1 MKKLSTFLIAGTLG
15 AMTGCAFVSEGDKS
29 VPLVSQRPITLG
41 APAAEAQQ
49 RPAME
54 WSENLVYQAGAASTV
69 NMLDVPTGV
78 YVVNNKLDSGWGQD
92 GGPRRIPSPIS
103 EEAADKLRAAAQD
116 LPVSQRL
123 QQMTNLSKNGPTAG
137 VSFDSL
143 DINDC
148 CGGGANVPPD
158 PELAVGPNHI
168 IAVVNVALEI
178 YDKNGNLLVGPT
190 TLEAF
195 FSGTAGCSASNTFD
209 PNVLYDESTDRFI
222 IGADGNGTD
231 YCVAASQTGDPT
243 AGWHRY
249 GFATNIAG
257 AFFDYPHAGVGV
269 DAIFMGSNQFGG
281 SLPGGFEGRVFAMDK
296 AAMYSGAAMTVATHS
311 TTTTIENSTPQPMNL
326 HGVSDGSFPTSGP
339 HYIMTE
345 KYDGI
350 NHSVWSWSDP
360 FGANVFVETGI
371 LDLQAS
377 TGVTAG
383 FPVDVPQAGSS
394 ANLQGNDWRGLDTEY
409 RNGSI
414 WMTNTISCNP
424 GSGTVNCLR
433 WAQIDP
439 TGPTILDSG
448 VISSDGDFRTFPDL
462 AVNQC
467 DDMAIGYTKSNTG
480 MFPSV
485 YVTGREAGDAAG
497 TTQAEVEMKA
507 GEITY
512 TAFDGSPHR
521 WGDYTGMT
529 VDPDG
534 KTFWYLGEYSKDTGN
549 ANGRWGNYIGS
560 FSYPDCGGVVMPDD
574 ITGTSTGL
582 TGRVLICRNLS
593 SGQTVRANNVAAV
606 NCSDLGFVAAMGDD
620 VSIQMTGRAEDT
632 LGDFGGS
639 TTGMDNATVVCRN
652 NSIGQR
658 VRVANTTADWSC
670 NALGL
675 GVSDNDRV
683 TTVVVGVA
691 Q

>member
-1 MKKLSTFLIAGTLG
+1 MKKISIFLVASTLG
-15 AMTGCAFVSEGDKS
+15 AMTGCAFVTEGDKS
-29 VPLVSQRPITLG
+29 VPLATQRPITLG
-41 APAAEAQQ
+41 APSVAETPK

-54 WSENLVYQAGAASTV
+54 WAENLSYQSSGPTSV
-69 NMLDVPTGV
+69 NILDVPRNE
-78 YVVNNKLDSGWGQD
+78 YVVNNKLDRGWGQD
-92 GGPRRIPSPIS
+92 GARRIPGPIS
-103 EEAADKLRAAAQD
+103 EKEADKLRAAAKN
-116 LPVSQRL
+116 LPVYERI
-123 QQMTNLSKNGPTAG
+123 QQMNSVSKNGPIAG
-137 VSFDSL
+137 VGFESL
-143 DINDC
+143 DYND
-148 CGGGANVPPD
+148 GGGSVPPD

-168 IAVVNVALEI
+168 IAVVNTAIEI
-178 YDKNGNLLVGPT
+178 YDKSGNVLVGPI
-190 TLEAF
+190 TLSSF
-195 FSGTAGCSASNTFD
+195 FSGTAGCSSSNTFD

-222 IGADGNGTD
+222 IGADGDGTD

-243 AGWHRY
+243 ASWHRY
-249 GFATNIAG
+249 GFATDIGG
-257 AFFDYPHAGVGV
+257 AFFDYPHAGVGI
-269 DAIFMGSNQFGG
+269 DAIYMGSNQFGG
-281 SLPGGFEGRVFAMDK
+281 TPGFEGRVFAMDK
-296 AAMYSGAAMTVATHS
+296 AALYAGTAMAVVTHS
-311 TTTTIENSTPQPMNL
+311 TGDLSTPQPMNL

-345 KYDGI
+345 LYDGAI
-350 NHSVWSWSDP
+350 HNVWSWSDP
-360 FGANVFVETGI
+360 FGANVFVKTGD
-371 LDLQAS
+371 LDLNAS
-377 TGVTAG
+377 TGVVAG
-383 FPVDVPQAGSS
+383 FPLDVPQAGSS

-424 GSGTVNCLR
+424 GSGSVNCLR

-439 TGPTILDSG
+439 TGPTIMDSG
-448 VISSDGDFRTFPDL
+448 IIASNDEYRTFPDL

-467 DDMAIGYTKSNTG
+467 DDMAIGYTKSSSA

-534 KTFWYLGEYSKDTGN
+534 KTFWYLGEYSKITGN
-549 ANGRWGNYIGS
+549 TNGRWATYIAS
-560 FSYPDCGGVVMPDD
+560 FSYPDCGDDPEPTDD
-574 ITGTSTGL
+574 ITGSSTGL
-582 TGRVLICRNLS
+582 TARVLICRNLD
-593 SGQTVRANNVAAV
+593 SGQTVRANNVTAI
-606 NCSDLGFVAAMGDD
+606 NCSDLGLAAAMGDE

-632 LGDFGGS
+632 LGDLGGV
-639 TTGMDNATVVCRN
+639 TAGMDNATVVCRN
-652 NSIGQR
+652 NNTGQR
-658 VRVANTTADWSC
+658 LRVANTAADWSC

-683 TTVVVGVA
+683 TTVVLGVA

>member
-15 AMTGCAFVSEGDKS
+15 AMTGCAFVSDGDKS
-29 VPLVSQRPITLG
+29 VPLASQRPITLG
-41 APAAEAQQ
+41 APSAAEAQQ

-54 WSENLVYQAGAASTV
+54 WSEKSTYQASGPSAV
-69 NMLDVPTGV
+69 NMLDVPMGV
-78 YVVNNKLDSGWGQD
+78 YVVNNKLDTGWGQD
-92 GGPRRIPSPIS
+92 GPRRIPSPIS
-103 EEAADKLRAAAQD
+103 AEEADKLRAAAQN
-116 LPVSQRL
+116 LPVSERI
-123 QQMTNLSKNGPTAG
+123 QQMNNVTKNGPTAG

-143 DINDC
+143 DYNDC
-148 CGGGANVPPD
+148 CGGGGNVPPD
-158 PELAVGPNHI
+158 PELAVGPDHI
-168 IAVVNVALEI
+168 IAVVNVAIEI
-178 YDKNGNLLVGPT
+178 YDKSGNLLVGPV
-190 TLEAF
+190 TLSSF
-195 FSGTAGCSASNTFD
+195 FSGTPGCSSSSTFD

-222 IGADGNGTD
+222 IAADGNGTD
-231 YCVAASQTGDPT
+231 YCVAASQTGDPL
-243 AGWHRY
+243 GSWWGY
-249 GFATNIAG
+249 GFATNIGG

-281 SLPGGFEGRVFAMDK
+281 TAGFEGRVFAMDK
-296 AAMYSGAAMTVATHS
+296 AAMYSGAAMAVSTHS
-311 TTTTIENSTPQPMNL
+311 TGDNSTPQPMNS

-345 KYDGI
+345 VFDGN

-360 FGANVFVETGI
+360 FGTNIFTNTGT
-371 LDLQAS
+371 LDLSAS
-377 TGVTAG
+377 TGVAAG

-394 ANLQGNDWRGLDTEY
+394 AKLQANDYRGLDTEY

-424 GSGTVNCLR
+424 GTGTVDCLR

-439 TGPTILDSG
+439 TGPTVLDSG
-448 VISSDGDFRTFPDL
+448 VIASNDEYRTFPDL

-467 DDMAIGYTKSNTG
+467 DDMAIGYTKSSTA

-485 YVTGREAGDAAG
+485 YVTGRESGDPAG

-529 VDPDG
+529 IDPDG
-534 KTFWYLGEYSKDTGN
+534 KTFWYLGEYSKDTGQT
-549 ANGRWGNYIGS
+549 NGRWGNYIGS

-582 TGRVLICRNLS
+582 TGRVLICKNLS
-593 SGQTVRANNVAAV
+593 SGQTIRANNVAAV
-606 NCSDLGFVAAMGDD
+606 NCSDLGFMAAMGDD

-658 VRVANTTADWSC
+658 VRVANTTPDWSC

-675 GVSDNDRV
+675 TVSDNDRV
-683 TTVVVGVA
+683 TSVVTGVA

>member
-1 MKKLSTFLIAGTLG
+1 MKKLSTFIIAGTLG
-15 AMTGCAFVSEGDKS
+15 AMTGCAFVSDGDKS
-29 VPLVSQRPITLG
+29 VQLATQRPITLG
-41 APAAEAQQ
+41 APSAAEAQQ

-54 WSENLVYQAGAASTV
+54 WAENLVYEASAPSSV
-69 NMLDVPTGV
+69 NMLDVPMNV
-78 YVVNNKLDSGWGQD
+78 FVVNNKRDSGWGQD
-92 GGPRRIPSPIS
+92 GARRIPSPIS
-103 EEAADKLRAAAQD
+103 VEAADKLRAAAQNM
-116 LPVSQRL
+116 PANERI
-123 QQMTNLSKNGPTAG
+123 QQMNDISKNGPTAG

-143 DINDC
+143 DYNDC
-148 CGGGANVPPD
+148 CGGGGNVPPD

-168 IAVVNVALEI
+168 IAVVNVSLEI
-178 YDKNGNLLVGPT
+178 YDKSGNLLVGPT
-190 TLEAF
+190 TLSSF
-195 FSGTAGCSASNTFD
+195 FTGTAGCTSGSVFD

-222 IGADGNGTD
+222 IGVDGNGTD
-231 YCVAASQTGDPT
+231 YCVAASQTGDPLG
-243 AGWHRY
+243 AWNRY
-249 GFATNIAG
+249 GFETDIGG

-269 DAIFMGSNQFGG
+269 DAIYMGSNQFGG
-281 SLPGGFEGRVFAMDK
+281 TAGFEGRVFAMDK

-311 TTTTIENSTPQPMNL
+311 TGDDSTPQPMNS

-345 KYDGI
+345 VFDGA

-360 FGANVFVETGI
+360 FGANAFVNTGD
-371 LDLQAS
+371 LDLNAS
-377 TGVTAG
+377 TGVVAG
-383 FPVDVPQAGSS
+383 FPLDVPQAGSS

-424 GSGTVNCLR
+424 GSGAVNCLR

-439 TGPTILDSG
+439 TGPTIMDSG
-448 VISSDGDFRTFPDL
+448 IIASDGEYRTFPDL

-467 DDMAIGYTKSNTG
+467 DDMAIGYTKSSSA

-485 YVTGREAGDAAG
+485 YVTGRESGDAAG

-534 KTFWYLGEYSKDTGN
+534 KTFWYLGEYSKDTGQTD
-549 ANGRWGNYIGS
+549 GRWGNYIGS
-560 FSYPDCGGVVMPDD
+560 FSFPDCGDIDPPAGD
-574 ITGTSTGL
+574 ITGTSTGIN
-582 TGRVLICRNLS
+582 GRVMICRNLTA
-593 SGQTVRANNVAAV
+593 GTQVRVTGANAI
-606 NCSDLGFVAAMGDD
+606 NCSDEGFVAASGDD
-620 VSIQMTGRAEDT
+620 VSIQMTGRAEDS

-639 TTGMDNATVVCRN
+639 TMGMDNESVVCRN
-652 NSIGQR
+652 NSTGQR
-658 VRVANTTADWSC
+658 FRVNNTTADWSC
-670 NALGL
+670 NSLGL
-675 GVSDNDRV
+675 GVSNNDRV
-683 TTVVVGVA
+683 TTVVDGVA